1 MTKNMKY
8 FKKCPGCGLEK
19 EIKEEQTYCKECF
32 RALHY
37 GEIENNLTPI
47 KQANILKEVKKA
59 KGEVFLVTDV
69 LTFKTNLVKKIN
81 NYVSPYR
88 LTIIINK
95 IDVLPKSI
103 NMNRLYRWTKNIL
116 KESGIEA
123 KELIFLSG
131 LKNQGIDYLNERF
144 LNNNSNLH
152 FIGYSNVGKSTII
165 KALAKV
171 NNIEAKN
178 ITSYTLGTT
187 LGKISLTSQTQ
198 ELIDY
203 PGFIN
208 NSNFLNFLTK
218 KEIKNF
224 IIDKE
229 IKAKNYINLENKI
242 INIENRWF
250 LNIKTNDKVPFQIW
264 VNNLLKVERNNYT
277 KFLEKLDNREDK
289 LIRSDITF
297 DAETFANKKMLVI
310 VGLGIIFL
318 PEEFLQITLFLPENI
333 EWYIEESFFQK

>member
-1 MTKNMKY
+1 MTKNTKY
-8 FKKCPGCGLEK
+8 FKTCPGCGLEK
-19 EIKEEQTYCKECF
+19 EIKEEQTYCKSCF
-32 RALHY
+32 KALHY

-47 KQANILKEVKKA
+47 KQANILKEIKKN
-59 KGEVFLVTDV
+59 KGEVFLVTDI
-69 LTFKTNLVKKIN
+69 LTFRTNLVKKIN

-103 NMNRLYRWTKNIL
+103 NMNRLYQWTKKIL
-116 KESGIEA
+116 KENGIEA
-123 KELIFLSG
+123 KELIFLSS
-131 LKNQGIDYLNERF
+131 LKNYGIDYLNERF

-187 LGKISLTSQTQ
+187 LGKISLQYQTQ

-208 NSNFLNFLTK
+208 NSNFLNFLSK
-218 KEIKNF
+218 KEIKKF

-229 IKAKNYINLENKI
+229 IKTRNYVNLENKI
-242 INIENRWF
+242 INIENRWYF
-250 LNIKTNDKVPFQIW
+250 NIKTKEKVSFQIW
-264 VNNLLKVERNNYT
+264 INNLLKIERNNYE
-277 KFLEKLDNREDK
+277 KFLLSLDNRENK
-289 LIRSDITF
+289 LTRIEITF
-297 DAETFANKKMLVI
+297 DSKLYATKKMLVI

-318 PEEFLQITLFLPENI
+318 PEQFINISLFLPENI
-333 EWYIEESFFQK
+333 EWYIEDSFFQK